1 MQEIEERKRQLIR
14 KWRGRLKW
22 APKEVDVY
30 RQILTVSEVTRRD
43 CQRMRMRL
51 TLLSEDEDED

>member
-43 CQRMRMRL
+43 CQRMRMTL